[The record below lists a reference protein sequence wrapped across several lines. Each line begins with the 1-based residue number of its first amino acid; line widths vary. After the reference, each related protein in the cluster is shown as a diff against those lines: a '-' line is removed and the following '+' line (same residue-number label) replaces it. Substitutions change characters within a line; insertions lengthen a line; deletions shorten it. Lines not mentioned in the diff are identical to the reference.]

1 MTRKKK
7 QSPAAIAESIA
18 KYIAKQE
25 ETLKRYPVGPMANSA
40 RINLR
45 KGQAALKALQ
55 GKNEQMKQQMEGQLQ
70 QKQGAVP
77 QFAPGGYTDGAPD
90 EQAVLDAFTMPGQ
103 RRMYETFTEMGYH
116 PDVALAIT
124 SISAKES
131 GGDFTKSEG
140 FYYSDPQRF
149 KDKFAGAANM
159 TTEEIRSLMQRSR
172 AGNGEEVFGVMYGP
186 NTKKGKELGN
196 KEPGDGYKYRG
207 RGMFQL
213 TGRDNYAKFGKWAKE
228 QGLVDDAD
236 YFLKN
241 PDALL
246 EEGNIGPVSQWYMT
260 ENGREFKDYTGI
272 DDFTEPLTDEA
283 MGMMQDAVY
292 AKVAGKGSIQAGR
305 DRDLYSEGM
314 PKMRDWTNSFYE
326 ATGGEPRD
334 YAEYDGNFIPVTE
347 DTVRQEMGLAPDTA
361 VTPEIIKDFQRQNG
375 MTGAA
380 VDGQLGPNTTSYH
393 ATQGFR
399 SKQQEFARLRQE
411 LAARMARRDREN
423 FIEGQAGDQA
433 SVTQQP
439 DETAVAGPG
448 TTPTT
453 VDPDIQRRV
462 DVLEGMPK
470 VPQEP
475 YVHRQTLPEVVIQ
488 APRPPVT
495 PIEESQPMNR
505 FYPGQDLGP
514 PTPPP
519 PAGTYPI
526 MQIPGSLS
534 EGIRLQEASA
544 MDKLGP
550 GLVPNELPQQRLR
563 MPLVNAPTEPVMP
576 STPPT
581 RREQRQARRDQRRDD
596 RAAARMQPMPTPLV
610 PPTAPGNMAAALMD
624 PQLMASAFRQGLAPQ
639 LPMFYDGGYTKDDL
653 SFAGREWDLDNTQND
668 ELLLDMNGRPAIVR
682 DGRTGRIIHLTKG
695 MYFAINSA
703 GSQQAVIDSALGRS
717 GSMVDTGDVNLSSRD
732 YPEARVT
739 DMYLEDIGADTFE
752 TRPSAATSAPAEPA
766 VTQPRLPN
774 QPVATRTTY
783 PTGYEAPRAQRRGQM
798 ELYDVHGNLQG
809 TYVGAGNIR
818 TSDGDGRNI
827 YNRAM
832 REREAFYDKD
842 GNLIGTYQGGGQFG
856 GGRDQNP
863 GVMAGQAL
871 QRYVQGAGE
880 NRRQTTTNQPGNA
893 STGNMAG
900 SSTLDEEQAREEAAA
915 AARAGAEETG
925 QQEASTTDLRELPAG
940 LPDTYNLNMGNAN
953 LINAIPAAA
962 SLASVPIMRDAVN
975 SMERPPQPQ
984 MAQVPRFNYRSNV
997 GQQLQ
1002 DARTGVNALSRNT
1015 NLSSGQQAANRQ
1027 GLLAQRFRQENRLY
1041 NLDSAEYARQRNAYD
1056 QRTQQARLFNTQL
1069 RNKYAQDMQA
1079 FNNQMN
1085 LYDAQLQMQPL
1096 NVLSTSAQD
1105 YLKNVYAPSQAVA
1118 LAGVGRNFNT
1128 DLLEDTQNGAS

>member
-1 MTRKKK
+1 MSRTKK
-7 QSPAAIAESIA
+7 QTPAAIAESIA

-55 GKNEQMKQQMEGQLQ
+55 GKNEQMKQQMEGQLK

-77 QFAPGGYTDGAPD
+77 QFAPGGYTSGAPD
-90 EQAVLDAFTMPGQ
+90 EQVMLDAFTMPGQ
-103 RRMYETFTEMGYH
+103 RRMYETFTGMGYH

-131 GGDFTKSEG
+131 GGDFTKTEG

-149 KDKFAGAANM
+149 KDKFSGAANM
-159 TTEEIRSLMQRSR
+159 STEEVRSLMQRSR
-172 AGNGEEVFGVMYGP
+172 GGNGEEVFAVMYGP
-186 NTKKGKELGN
+186 DTQKGKELGN
-196 KEPGDGYKYRG
+196 TQPGDGYKYRG

-213 TGRDNYAKFGKWAKE
+213 TGRDNYAKFGAWAKK

-272 DDFTEPLTDEA
+272 EDFTQPLTDEA

-326 ATGGEPRD
+326 ATGGQPRD
-334 YAEYDGNFIPVTE
+334 YADYDANFIPVTE
-347 DTVRQEMGLAPDTA
+347 DTVRQEMGLAPDTV
-361 VTPEIIKDFQRQNG
+361 VTPEIIMDFQRQNG
-375 MTGAA
+375 MTGDA

-399 SKQQEFARLRQE
+399 SRQQEFARDRQE
-411 LAARMARRDREN
+411 LAARMNRRQREN
-423 FIEGQAGDQA
+423 FIQEQAGDQA
-433 SVTQQP
+433 SVVQQP
-439 DETAVAGPG
+439 DATAVASSG
-448 TTPTT
+448 TEPTT

-462 DVLEGMPK
+462 EVLEGMPR
-470 VPQEP
+470 VPEEP
-475 YVHRQTLPEVVIQ
+475 YVHQQTLPEVVIQ

-505 FYPGQDLGP
+505 FYPGEDLR
-514 PTPPP
+514 TPRQ
-519 PAGTYPI
+519 PAPLYPI
-526 MQIPGSLS
+526 LQIPGTPA
-534 EGIRLQEASA
+534 EGINLLPPEEIARREA
-544 MDKLGP
+544 
-550 GLVPNELPQQRLR
+550 GLVPNELPQQQLR
-563 MPLVNAPTEPVMP
+563 PTLVRSAPNPMVS

-581 RREQRQARRDQRRDD
+581 RQEQRRARREQRRED
-596 RAAARMQPMPTPLV
+596 RAAARIEPMPTPMV
-610 PPTAPGNMAAALMD
+610 APSAPGNMAAALMN

-639 LPMFYDGGYTKDDL
+639 LPMFYDGGYTKEDL
-653 SFAGREWDLDNTQND
+653 SFAGREWDLDNTGND

-682 DGRTGRIIHLTKG
+682 DGRSGRIIHLTKR
-695 MYFAINSA
+695 MYFEVQSG
-703 GSQQAVIDSALGRS
+703 GSQQAVIDRALGRS
-717 GSMVDTGDVNLSSRD
+717 GSMINTGDVNLGAREF
-732 YPEARVT
+732 PEARVT
-739 DMYLEDIGADTFE
+739 DLFLEDIAAAELDDRTPATPAAQTAQPPQSIPE
-752 TRPSAATSAPAEPA
+752 TTGP
-766 VTQPRLPN
+766 QPTPL
-774 QPVATRTTY
+774 VY
-783 PTGYEAPRAQRRGQM
+783 DPTGPARTEYERGQ
-798 ELYDVHGNLQG
+798 YTGQFPAG
-809 TYVGAGNIR
+809 TDTR
-818 TSDGDGRNI
+818 L
-827 YNRAM
+827 
-832 REREAFYDKD
+832 YDKD
-842 GNLIGTYQGGGQFG
+842 GNLVGTYVGGPYSGINNMQKPDGSVVLMPEGDTEYYNAQGEKI
-856 GGRDQNP
+856 GRYTGR
-863 GVMAGQAL
+863 GVF
-871 QRYVQGAGE
+871 E
-880 NRRQTTTNQPGNA
+880 NQDPQYRQTYPTVEINAQTPRNA
-893 STGNMAG
+893 STENMTG

-925 QQEASTTDLRELPAG
+925 QQEASTTDLRQLPAG
-940 LPDTYNLNMGNAN
+940 LPDTYNLDMGNAN

-975 SMERPPQPQ
+975 RMQRPPQPQ
-984 MAQVPRFNYRSNV
+984 MAEVPRFNYRSNI

-1027 GLLAQRFRQENRLY
+1027 GLLAERFRQENRLY

-1069 RNKYAQDMQA
+1069 RNKYMQDMQA

-1085 LYDAQLQMQPL
+1085 LYDAQLKMQPL

-1105 YLKNVYAPSQAVA
+1105 YLKNIYAPSQAVA

-1128 DLLEDTQNGAS
+1128 DLLEDNQNGAS

>member
-1 MTRKKK
+1 MTRRKK

-55 GKNEQMKQQMEGQLQ
+55 GKNEQMKQQMQGQLQ

-77 QFAPGGYTDGAPD
+77 QFAPGGYTGGVPD

-103 RRMYETFTEMGYH
+103 RRMYETFREMGYH

-131 GGDFTKSEG
+131 GGDFTKTEG

-149 KDKFAGAANM
+149 KDKFAGAADM
-159 TTEEIRSLMQRSR
+159 TTEEIRSLMARSR
-172 AGNGEEVFGVMYGP
+172 RGNGEEVFDVMYGP
-186 NTKKGKELGN
+186 DTKKGKELGN
-196 KEPGDGYKYRG
+196 TQPGDGYKYRG

-228 QGLVDDAD
+228 QGLVNDAD
-236 YFLKN
+236 FFLKN

-246 EEGNIGPVSQWYMT
+246 EESNIGPVSQWYMT
-260 ENGREFKDYTGI
+260 ANGREFKDYTGI
-272 DDFTEPLTDEA
+272 EDFTQPLTDEA

-334 YAEYDGNFIPVTE
+334 YSDYDANFIPVTE
-347 DTVRQEMGLAPDTA
+347 DTVRQEMGLAPDTV
-361 VTPEIIKDFQRQNG
+361 VTPEIIKDFQRQSG
-375 MTGAA
+375 MTGSA

-399 SKQQEFARLRQE
+399 SRQQEFARDRQE
-411 LAARMARRDREN
+411 LAARMNRRQREN
-423 FIEGQAGDQA
+423 FIEEQAADQA

-439 DETAVAGPG
+439 DATAVAAPG

-462 DVLEGMPK
+462 DVLESMPR
-470 VPQEP
+470 VPEEP

-488 APRPPVT
+488 APQPPTT
-495 PIEESQPMNR
+495 PVGESQAMNR
-505 FYPGQDLGP
+505 YYPGQDLSTI
-514 PTPPP
+514 TPLDP
-519 PAGTYPI
+519 
-526 MQIPGSLS
+526 
-534 EGIRLQEASA
+534 
-544 MDKLGP
+544 LGP
-550 GLVPNELPQQRLR
+550 TMVPNELPQQRR
-563 MPLVNAPTEPVMP
+563 QTPLVNAPTEPVMP

-581 RREQRQARRDQRRDD
+581 RREQRQARREERRDD
-596 RAAARMQPMPTPLV
+596 RAAARMQPLPTPFV

-639 LPMFYDGGYTKDDL
+639 LPMFYDGGYTTEDL

-682 DGRTGRIIHLTKG
+682 DGRSGRIIHLTKR
-695 MYFAINSA
+695 MYFEVQSG
-703 GSQQAVIDSALGRS
+703 GSQQAVIDRALGRS
-717 GSMVDTGDVNLSSRD
+717 GAMITTGDVNLGAREF
-732 YPEARVT
+732 PEARVT
-739 DMYLEDIGADTFE
+739 DLFLEDIGAEEFE
-752 TRPSAATSAPAEPA
+752 SRPSATPSAATDPGA
-766 VTQPRLPN
+766 TQGRLPN
-774 QPVATRTTY
+774 QPVATQTTRRTGFEGSR
-783 PTGYEAPRAQRRGQM
+783 PSPREGM

-818 TSDGDGRNI
+818 TSDGAGRNI
-827 YNRAM
+827 YNRTM

-842 GNLIGTYQGGGQFG
+842 GNMIGTYQGGGVFG
-856 GGRDQNP
+856 GASSQNP

-871 QRYVQGAGE
+871 ERFVQGADRRRTPTGE
-880 NRRQTTTNQPGNA
+880 PQNA
-893 STGNMAG
+893 STDNMAG
-900 SSTLDEEQAREEAAA
+900 SSTLDEEQA
-915 AARAGAEETG
+915 
-925 QQEASTTDLRELPAG
+925 QQEQTATAPVATQEPTTTDLRQLPAG
-940 LPDTYNLNMGNAN
+940 LPDTYNLDMGNAN

-975 SMERPPQPQ
+975 RMQRPPQPQ
-984 MAQVPRFNYRSNV
+984 MAEVPRFNYRSNI

-1027 GLLAQRFRQENRLY
+1027 GLLAERFRQENRLY

-1085 LYDAQLQMQPL
+1085 LYDAQLRMQPL

-1105 YLKNVYAPSQAVA
+1105 YLKNIYAPSQAVA

-1128 DLLEDTQNGAS
+1128 DLLEDNQNGAS